1 MATQPG
7 NKYDVIIIGA
17 GPGGYPC
24 AIRLGQLKKR
34 VLVVEGGELGGVC
47 LNRGCIPTK
56 ALSFAT
62 ELSDN
67 LKKAEKAG
75 FKIQNQGID
84 LSILRNHTEGVVKKL
99 RAGIEYL
106 FKSNNVI
113 LKKAKAR
120 ISSEHKVE
128 LTDNGTVEQI
138 EAENIVIATGTEIIS
153 LPGFEFDGKFIT
165 NTDDAL
171 QLNDIPQD
179 LLVVGAGAC
188 GLELATIYASLGSK
202 VKVVEIMEQ
211 ILPGMETELCEQL
224 LRTLKKRGIEILLNS
239 TVSSHKIL
247 NGKVRVEIKS
257 QNNIVS
263 DTFDRILI
271 TVGRRPTDYAFENL
285 GLEIDKKG
293 YIVIDNSYRTSINNI
308 FAIGDITGPPL
319 LAHKATKQGIEVAEI
334 IAGMNTTKK
343 MHCIPACVFTMPP
356 LSSAGL
362 TEKDAINQ
370 GYKIKIGRFPYRASG
385 KALAMLE
392 TEGFAKIIAEEN
404 GRILGIHILG
414 AESPSLIGEAVLA
427 IDKHLRV
434 SDLAE
439 IIHPH
444 PTLSEII
451 GEAAEN
457 FYKKAIHIMNT

>member
-1 MATQPG
+1 M
-7 NKYDVIIIGA
+7 NNRYDVVIIGA

-24 AIRLGQLKKR
+24 AIRLGQLNKK
-34 VLVVEGGELGGVC
+34 VLVIESKELGGVC

-56 ALSFAT
+56 ALSFTT

-67 LKKAEKAG
+67 LKKAEKVG
-75 FKIQNQGID
+75 FKIQNQGFD
-84 LSILRNHTEGVVKKL
+84 LSVLRNHTEGVVKRL
-99 RAGIEYL
+99 RTGIEYL

-113 LKKAKAR
+113 WKKARAK
-120 ISSEHKVE
+120 ILSEHKIE
-128 LTDNGTVEQI
+128 LIDNGTVEQI
-138 EAENIVIATGTEIIS
+138 EAETIVIATGTEIIP

-171 QLNDIPQD
+171 QLNDIPQN

-224 LRTLKKRGIEILLNS
+224 FKLLKKRGIEILLNS
-239 TVSSHKIL
+239 TVCSHKIL
-247 NGKVRVEIKS
+247 NGKINVEIKC
-257 QNNIVS
+257 QNNIIS

-271 TVGRRPTDYAFENL
+271 TVGRRPTDYAFKDL

-293 YIVIDNSYRTSINNI
+293 YIVIDDSYRTNIKNI

-319 LAHKATKQGIEVAEI
+319 LAHKAIKQGIEVAEI
-334 IAGMNTTKK
+334 IAGLNNTKK
-343 MHCIPACVFTMPP
+343 MHSIPACVFTIPP
-356 LSSAGL
+356 FSSVGL
-362 TEKDAINQ
+362 TEKEAINQ
-370 GYKIKIGRFPYRASG
+370 DYKIKIGRFPYRASG
-385 KALAMLE
+385 KALSMLE
-392 TEGFAKIIAEEN
+392 TEGFIKIIAEED

-414 AESPSLIGEAVLA
+414 AESPSLIGEATLA
-427 IDKHLRV
+427 IDKNLKV

-457 FYKKAIHIMNT
+457 FYKKAIHIINT